1 MSYTPSQ
8 LERLILKFLELDTNR
23 DEVVDRREL
32 KYAWLNDG
40 ITEDEVSHWLD
51 KYDLNGDGNIT
62 LDEFCHAL
70 GLKCDEMRIERY
82 ERQRERD
89 GFAKALNPDVSII
102 ASTMSVDKQVDITN
116 KFVELLKETSGRPED
131 LNEVA
136 KNLKDYLDKQ
146 YGRVWQTVLV
156 AGSYWMKF
164 SHEPFMSLQFKCGPH
179 ICLVWRTPCIER
191 DSFN

>member
-1 MSYTPSQ
+1 MGEQGSDM
-8 LERLILKFLELDTNR
+8 EKMIEMFLGMDKNDDGFVDLSELRTACQEKKLDMKQVNGWLSRYDTN
-23 DEVVDRREL
+23 
-32 KYAWLNDG
+32 KDG
-40 ITEDEVSHWLD
+40 KIS
-51 KYDLNGDGNIT
+51 
-62 LDEFCHAL
+62 LDEFCDGL
-70 GLKCDEMRIERY
+70 GLGKQEMRIERY
-82 ERQRERD
+82 ERQRERE
-89 GFAKALNPDVSII
+89 GFAKVLNPDVSII
-102 ASTMSVDKQVDITN
+102 ASTMSLDKQVDITN